1 MMQPG
6 EVIYDTLDPV
16 SLTDLLGKAV
26 FSGGNGP
33 S

>member
-6 EVIYDTLDPV
+6 EVIYDTRDPV

-26 FSGGNGP
+26 FSAANDP